1 MSKKLLL
8 AVSSAVL
15 LNVSPAL
22 AQSDAEFEALKAE
35 IQSMRSAY
43 EGKIEQLEQKV
54 EALSTQQNQ
63 AAAQATA
70 PAATQA
76 ANVAPAAGDD
86 EGVFVNPQRPA
97 TTQRRIKDSSFNPA
111 IGVVLNGKYN
121 SFSEN
126 EGDIA
131 GFAIGEE
138 GERGGEGFGIDE
150 TELNLS
156 ASVDDKFRGSATLA
170 VLEEEGETVVEIE
183 ETYIATTALPYG
195 VEAKAGRF
203 FSELGYLNSHH
214 THTDD
219 FADRPLTNRA
229 FLDNNYGDDGIQVSA
244 VLPTPIYSEI
254 GGGIFR
260 GDDFPG
266 GGAEG
271 SDIGAW
277 TAYGRVGG
285 DFGDKTSW
293 RVGLSTLQADDVSR
307 DTEEGEVNFS
317 GDSSLYI
324 ADARAVYAPTGNNA
338 EQEVILQAEAFL
350 RDEDGTYDPDTT
362 DAIDGVDY
370 DDGQSGW
377 YAQGVYKFHPQWRAG
392 ARFSQLYAGDVPA
405 GLVGSAL
412 DDEGHNPWSA
422 TAMMDWSNG
431 EFARIRAQYSREEVA
446 DGQGDNQLTLQYIM
460 SLGAHGAHPF

>member
-1 MSKKLLL
+1 
-8 AVSSAVL
+8 
-15 LNVSPAL
+15 
-22 AQSDAEFEALKAE
+22 
-35 IQSMRSAY
+35 MRDAY
-43 EGKIEQLEQKV
+43 EGKIQQLESKV
-54 EALSTQQNQ
+54 QGLEAQQGVASTVPAQQAN
-63 AAAQATA
+63 
-70 PAATQA
+70 ATQDTIVSGTSF
-76 ANVAPAAGDD
+76 NT
-86 EGVFVNPQRPA
+86 PA
-97 TTQRRIKDSSFNPA
+97 TTRRTIKDSSFNPA
-111 IGVVLNGKYN
+111 IGVVLNGQYN
-121 SFSEN
+121 NFSSDD
-126 EGDIA
+126 GDIA

-138 GERGGEGFGIDE
+138 GERAGEGFGIDE
-150 TELNLS
+150 TELNLT
-156 ASVDDKFRGSATLA
+156 ANIDDKFQGAVTLA

-183 ETYIATTALPYG
+183 ETYISTTALPYG
-195 VEAKAGRF
+195 IEAKAGRF

-244 VLPTPIYSEI
+244 VLPTPIYTEI

-266 GGAEG
+266 GGADG

-285 DFGDKTSW
+285 DVGDQTSW
-293 RVGLSTLQADDVSR
+293 RVGLSTLQADEVSR
-307 DTEEGEVNFS
+307 DTNEDTVNFS
-317 GDSSLYI
+317 GDSRLYI

-338 EQEVILQAEAFL
+338 DQELILQGEVFI
-350 RDEDGTYDPDTT
+350 RDEDGTYEDTNAGT
-362 DAIDGVDY
+362 GAVDY

-412 DDEGHNPWSA
+412 DDEGHDPWAA
-422 TAMMDWSNG
+422 TAMVDWTNS
-431 EFARIRAQYSREEVA
+431 EFSRVRAQYSREEVA
-446 DGQGDNQLTLQYIM
+446 QDQEDNQFTVQYIM
-460 SLGAHGAHPF
+460 SLGAHGAHNY